1 VWLKRF
7 VMKLPKIRELG
18 EAIKAIVRG
27 PFTTKFPYAPS
38 PAAPA
43 YRGKVEFD
51 DKECVGCGACVE
63 ICPAKALELADDVPN
78 KKRYVVHHYDICIF
92 CGQCQANCL
101 TKKGIRLTQEYDL
114 AFLSDRDKQI
124 AKVEKNLVFCE
135 DCGEIVATAEHLQFL
150 AKKLGP
156 LAYSNA
162 NLILTGQQELGLV
175 EKPVEKEVTSHKRAG
190 LMRVLCGK
198 CRRAAVIREEWGEL
212 K

>member
-1 VWLKRF
+1 MVIDLN
-7 VMKLPKIRELG
+7 
-18 EAIKAIVRG
+18 
-27 PFTTKFPYAPS
+27 TCT
-38 PAAPA
+38 
-43 YRGKVEFD
+43 
-51 DKECVGCGACVE
+51 GCSACVE
-63 ICPAKALELADDVPN
+63 ICPAKALELVDDIPG

-124 AKVEKNLVFCE
+124 AKVEKNLVLCE
-135 DCGEIVATAEHLQFL
+135 ECGEIITTVEHLRFL

-162 NLILTGQQELGLV
+162 NLIITGQQELGLV
-175 EKPVEKEVTSHKRAG
+175 EKPAEKEEALHKRAG